1 MDILS
6 ERNFMN
12 NKTCCFAGH
21 SSISNQEEIKI
32 RLKNEIINLIEKEN
46 VTEFYNG
53 YKGAFDS
60 LCARTVNELKKD
72 YPFIKSFWV
81 LSYMPREKDDYT
93 DNLLK
98 LFDESIYPDLEN
110 VHPRFAIVKRNEW
123 MVDRAD
129 FLITYIHN
137 EWGGSY
143 KTLVYARKHKNIVVL
158 PIGSKI

>member
-32 RLKNEIINLIEKEN
+32 RLKNEIIYLIEKEN

-110 VHPRFAIVKRNEW
+110 VHPRFAIIKRNEW
-123 MVDRAD
+123 MVNNSD
-129 FLITYIHN
+129 FLIAYVKHD
-137 EWGGSY
+137 WDGAFQ
-143 KTLVYARKHKNIVVL
+143 TLRYAKRKKHISIINL
-158 PIGSKI
+158 SL

>member
-1 MDILS
+1 M
-6 ERNFMN
+6 R
-12 NKTCCFAGH
+12 KCCFAGH
-21 SSISNQEEIKI
+21 SNISNQEEIKI
-32 RLKNEIINLIEKEN
+32 RLKNEIIYLIEKEN

-110 VHPRFAIVKRNEW
+110 VHPRFAIIKRNEW
-123 MVDRAD
+123 MVNNSDC
-129 FLITYIHN
+129 LIAYVKH
-137 EWGGSY
+137 EWGGAFQ
-143 KTLVYARKHKNIVVL
+143 TLRYAKRKKHISIINL
-158 PIGSKI
+158 SL

>member
-1 MDILS
+1 M
-6 ERNFMN
+6 
-12 NKTCCFAGH
+12 
-21 SSISNQEEIKI
+21 
-32 RLKNEIINLIEKEN
+32 IEKEN

-81 LSYMPREKDDYT
+81 LSYMPREKDDCT

-110 VHPRFAIVKRNEW
+110 VHPRFAIVKCNEW
-123 MVDRAD
+123 MVNNSD
-129 FLITYIHN
+129 FLIAYVKH
-137 EWGGSY
+137 EWGGAFQ
-143 KTLVYARKHKNIVVL
+143 TLRYAKKKKHISIINL
-158 PIGSKI
+158 SL

>member
-1 MDILS
+1 M
-6 ERNFMN
+6 R
-12 NKTCCFAGH
+12 KCCFAGH
-21 SSISNQEEIKI
+21 SNISNQEEIKI

-81 LSYMPREKDDYT
+81 LPYMPREKDDYT
-93 DNLLK
+93 DSLLK

-123 MVDRAD
+123 MVNNSD
-129 FLITYIHN
+129 FLIAYVKH
-137 EWGGSY
+137 EWGGAFQ
-143 KTLVYARKHKNIVVL
+143 TLRYAKRKKHISIINL
-158 PIGSKI
+158 SL